1 LTNKTVEI
9 KAVVDKI
16 FIGTGGTMFFKGEQ
30 LREVFLKAKKNRYGI
45 IASNVA
51 FDFIIRPLVWG
62 YSRAGSDGLL
72 QMSSGA
78 CKYAA
83 GDSADVLAGAR
94 ILSSMAQSIAAT
106 TKNSGVGLHIDH
118 ATPNYFDFLKFCIEN
133 GLVSSVMIDASKES
147 LEENIR
153 ITQEVVNLAHKH
165 GVLVEGEIG
174 HIKGAEDE
182 IVSDSEA
189 YTKPEEALEYVMK
202 TNVDLFACS
211 VGTNHGVS
219 KGKAIVLRF
228 DLIKQIDD
236 LLIKNNVER
245 GLVLHGASG
254 LTLEQ
259 HREAIKNGVV
269 KINKDTQY
277 QIDAA
282 TAVQAFWEKEKDAIV
297 CPSGIDPDSYVP
309 NKDKFDPRKWMIT
322 AEKAIGKSVEEMI
335 SMVNSQNKRIV
346 TN

>member
-1 LTNKTVEI
+1 
-9 KAVVDKI
+9 
-16 FIGTGGTMFFKGEQ
+16 
-30 LREVFLKAKKNRYGI
+30 
-45 IASNVA
+45 VA

-62 YSRAGSDGLL
+62 YERSGSDGLL

-83 GDSADVLAGAR
+83 GDSGCMFAGANV
-94 ILSSMAQSIAAT
+94 ISSMVQTIAGV
-106 TKNSGVGLHIDH
+106 TKNTGVGLHIDH
-118 ATPNYFDFLKFCIEN
+118 ATPNYFDFLKYCIEN
-133 GLVSSVMIDASKES
+133 GLVSSVMIDASQES

-153 ITQEVVNLAHKH
+153 ITKEVVTIAHKH

-174 HIKGAEDE
+174 HIKGSEDE
-182 IVSDSEA
+182 IVSETEA
-189 YTKPEEALEYVMK
+189 YTQPEEALEFVMK

-228 DLIKQIDD
+228 DLIKAIDD

-277 QIDAA
+277 QMDAA
-282 TAVQAFWEKEKDAIV
+282 AAVQAFWEKEKDAIV
-297 CPSGIDPDSYVP
+297 CPAGTDPEKYIP
-309 NKDKFDPRKWMIT
+309 NKDKFDPRKWMKA
-322 AEKAIGKSVEEMI
+322 AENAIGKSLEEMI
-335 SMVNSQNKRIV
+335 NMVNSQNQTIIK
-346 TN
+346 

>member
-1 LTNKTVEI
+1 
-9 KAVVDKI
+9 
-16 FIGTGGTMFFKGEQ
+16 MFFKGAE
-30 LREVFLKAKKNRYGI
+30 LKEVFLKAKKNRYGI

-62 YSRAGSDGLL
+62 YEHQGADGLL

-83 GDSADVLAGAR
+83 GESQDMYVGAR
-94 ILSSMAQSIAAT
+94 IISGMVQNIAAA
-106 TKNSGVGLHIDH
+106 TKKTGVGLHIDH
-118 ATPNYFDFLKFCIEN
+118 ATPNYFDFIKFCIEN
-133 GLVSSVMIDASKES
+133 GLVSSVMIDASKEN

-153 ITQEVVNLAHKH
+153 ITKEVVAVAHKH

-174 HIKGAEDE
+174 HIKGSEDE
-182 IVSDSEA
+182 IVSDIEL
-189 YTKPEEALEYVMK
+189 YTQPEEALEFVVK
-202 TNVDLFACS
+202 TNVDLFAAS

-219 KGKAIVLRF
+219 KGKAMVLRF
-228 DLIKQIDD
+228 DVIKEIDD

-277 QIDAA
+277 QMDSAA
-282 TAVQAFWEKEKDAIV
+282 AVQAFWEHEKEAIV
-297 CPSGIDPDSYVP
+297 CPAGMDPEKYVP
-309 NKDKFDPRKWMIT
+309 NKEKFDPRKWLKKG
-322 AEKAIGKSVEEMI
+322 EDAIRKSVEELITMA
-335 SMVNSQNKRIV
+335 NSNNQTIV
-346 TN
+346 K